1 MTTHSTH
8 EDDESAYQALAESL
22 DGDDD
27 RWAFGTGFTESG
39 EEITAPVPDGVDPGD
54 LAAYCL
60 MLGDDAL
67 VAAHRLAEWS
77 THAPELEEEVA
88 LANCALDL
96 LGQAR
101 LLLSRAGH
109 LGAAAPHRPGN
120 ASPDL
125 ADEDVLTYF
134 RDERAFRHVNLAEA
148 DVSPGGA
155 DFGRLMAWLLLF
167 SSWRLALL
175 THLVGSADPLV
186 AAVAEKGAKELAYH
200 RDHAAR
206 WMVRL
211 GDGTAYSHERAQD
224 GLEQVW
230 PFVEELFVAHE
241 VETRLP
247 GVAVDPASVREEVDG
262 VLAQVVA
269 AGGLARPERP
279 AVGRIAG
286 RAGRDGLHTEALGP
300 LVAQMQSLARA
311 HPDAT
316 W

>member
-1 MTTHSTH
+1 MSTH
-8 EDDESAYQALAESL
+8 EQDESAYQALAESL
-22 DGDDD
+22 DGDDG

-39 EEITAPVPDGVDPGD
+39 EEITAPVPDGVDAGD

-67 VAAHRLAEWS
+67 VAAQRLAEWS

-109 LGAAAPHRPGN
+109 LGAAAAHRPGN

-134 RDERAFRHVNLAEA
+134 RDERTFRHVNLAEA

-175 THLVGSADPLV
+175 TRLVGSADPLV

-230 PFVEELFVAHE
+230 PFVEELYVAHE

-269 AGGLARPERP
+269 AGGLTRPERP

-311 HPDAT
+311 HPEAT

>member
-1 MTTHSTH
+1 MET
-8 EDDESAYQALAESL
+8 DENVYDALTEA
-22 DGDDD
+22 DDD
-27 RWAFGTGFTESG
+27 GRWAFGTGFTESG
-39 EEITAPVPDGVDPGD
+39 EEITAPVPDGVDAGD

-67 VAAHRLAEWS
+67 MAAQRLAEWS

-109 LGAAAPHRPGN
+109 LGAASRHRPAG
-120 ASPDL
+120 ASEDL
-125 ADEDVLTYF
+125 ADEDVLAYF
-134 RDERAFRHVNLAEA
+134 RDERAFRHVGLAEV

-175 THLVGSADPLV
+175 TRLVGSADPLI
-186 AAVAEKGAKELAYH
+186 AAVAEKGIKELAYH

-211 GDGTAYSHERAQD
+211 GDGTPYSHERAQD
-224 GLEQVW
+224 GLDQVW

-241 VETRLP
+241 VESRLP
-247 GVAVDPASVREEVDG
+247 SVAIDPASTREEVDG
-262 VLAQVVA
+262 VLAQVITP
-269 AGGLARPERP
+269 AGLTRPERP
-279 AVGRIAG
+279 PVGRIAG
-286 RAGRDGLHTEALGP
+286 RAGRDGLHTEVLGP
-300 LVAQMQSLARA
+300 LLAQLQSLARA